1 MAICGK
7 ISVEVAIKV
16 EASKFFHI
24 LAKELHNIQNICERV
39 HGANLHE
46 GDDWHH
52 PDSVKHWTCLIDG
65 KAITCKEKIEAIDE
79 EKKSLSYKL
88 FDGDVG
94 LNYKVFKVNVQVTET
109 NNNEGALVK
118 WSVEYEKINE
128 DVKTPY
134 AYLEYYEKGTK
145 EIDDHLLKA

>member
-1 MAICGK
+1 MAISGK

-24 LAKELHNIQNICERV
+24 LAKEFHNIQNICERV

-46 GDDWHH
+46 GDDWHRT
-52 PDSVKHWTCLIDG
+52 DSVKQWTCLIDG
-65 KAITCKEKIEAIDE
+65 KVITCKEKIEAIDE

-109 NNNEGALVK
+109 NNECSLVK
-118 WSVEYEKINE
+118 WSIEYEKINE
-128 DVKTPY
+128 DAKTPY
-134 AYLEYYEKGTK
+134 AYLEFLETGTK
-145 EIDDHLLKA
+145 EVDDHLLKA